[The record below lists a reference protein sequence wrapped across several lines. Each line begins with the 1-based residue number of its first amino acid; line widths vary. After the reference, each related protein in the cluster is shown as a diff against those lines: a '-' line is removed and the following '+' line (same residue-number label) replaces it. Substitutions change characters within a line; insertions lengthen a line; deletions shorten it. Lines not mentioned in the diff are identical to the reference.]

1 MASVYKWMY
10 GPVRKITDFVKPGQ
24 KITTEE
30 QEKKL
35 KDKLSAMNEEENN
48 QVYEILDSFGLF
60 DKKNESFQKKFMAL

>member
-35 KDKLSAMNEEENN
+35 KEKLSVMNEEENN
-48 QVYEILDSFGLF
+48 QVYEILESFGIF
-60 DKKNESFQKKFMAL
+60 DKKNECFQKKFMAL

>member
-10 GPVRKITDFVKPGQ
+10 GPVRKITDFVVPGQ

-35 KDKLSAMNEEENN
+35 KEKLSAMNEEENN
-48 QVYEILDSFGLF
+48 QVYEILESFGLF
-60 DKKNESFQKKFMAL
+60 DKKNESFQNKFMAL

>member
-30 QEKKL
+30 QEKKF

-48 QVYEILDSFGLF
+48 QVYEILESFGLF
-60 DKKNESFQKKFMAL
+60 DKKNESF

>member
-1 MASVYKWMY
+1 MALVYKWMY

-60 DKKNESFQKKFMAL
+60 DKKNESFQKKFMA

>member
-48 QVYEILDSFGLF
+48 QVYEILESFGLF
-60 DKKNESFQKKFMAL
+60 EKKNESFQKKFMAL

>member
-48 QVYEILDSFGLF
+48 QVYEIL
-60 DKKNESFQKKFMAL
+60 E

>member
-30 QEKKL
+30 QEKKF
-35 KDKLSAMNEEENN
+35 KEKLSAMNEEENN
-48 QVYEILDSFGLF
+48 QVYEILESFGLF
-60 DKKNESFQKKFMAL
+60 DRKNESFQKKFMAL